1 MNEKTSETLSAPPVV
16 VQLQRQLT
24 IKNKAAKPRLRHLSW
39 PSIANAASTE
49 VAAGVRHVDNSTT
62 KFQKEQGISFETF
75 VLTAL
80 EWRVIAPKLVD
91 HQSSE
96 AVTDE
101 VNVAI
106 PIPPWGNGVKPARV
120 TREEKWLPKTAWG
133 L

>member
-1 MNEKTSETLSAPPVV
+1 
-16 VQLQRQLT
+16 
-24 IKNKAAKPRLRHLSW
+24 
-39 PSIANAASTE
+39 
-49 VAAGVRHVDNSTT
+49 
-62 KFQKEQGISFETF
+62 
-75 VLTAL
+75 L